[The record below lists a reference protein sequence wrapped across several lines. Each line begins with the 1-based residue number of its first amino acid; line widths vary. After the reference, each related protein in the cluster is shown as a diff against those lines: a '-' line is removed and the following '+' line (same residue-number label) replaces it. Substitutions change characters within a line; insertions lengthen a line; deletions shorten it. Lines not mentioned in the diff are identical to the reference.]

1 MNDNATH
8 TPANAPLPPPHG
20 TGADPRP
27 LSLLPPP
34 PIVAVDQEQQSTA
47 HPLLDLFRPTVATPA
62 IERLADAILSALDAG
77 YRGLGVYGY
86 ARFGKTEATN
96 YVIERTDWLRERRAA
111 ITAIDA
117 PESRKRSDSSC
128 FQWLL
133 STLGV
138 RMPARATTDQ
148 LCTLVMARLVE
159 LACNVDSRLIILFI
173 DEAQRLLPSD
183 YEHLVT
189 LDNRLTRER
198 FFLFVVFIHQ
208 RDITGFSNEVFT
220 AIEHPPH
227 VAGRFL
233 IRRHEFCGLQDASDV
248 AYVLSRYDE
257 GTEWPKGSGIS
268 FTEHFAG
275 DAFRQHGL
283 RLAHYA
289 PRLWELA
296 SHMRAQERLPSVW
309 TWAMKSF
316 EATVVHLLTI
326 TIPREGP
333 AIERL
338 NDKQL
343 IDAIRASGLIE
354 LEKSRHTYR
363 PTGE

>member
-1 MNDNATH
+1 MNTRNTAVQTTD
-8 TPANAPLPPPHG
+8 APLDLQPDTATTPPLALATLPRVG
-20 TGADPRP
+20 TVALDLDPTR
-27 LSLLPPP
+27 
-34 PIVAVDQEQQSTA
+34 

-62 IERLADAILSALDAG
+62 IERLCDAILAALDAG
-77 YRGLGVYGY
+77 YRGVGVYGF

-96 YVIERTDWLRERRAA
+96 YIRDRKQWLEPRKAA

-117 PESRKRSDSSC
+117 PDNRKRSDASC

-133 STLGV
+133 ATLGV

-148 LCTLVMARLVE
+148 LCTLVMGRLIE
-159 LACNVDSRLIILFI
+159 LARNADTRLIMLFI

-198 FFLFVVFIHQ
+198 FYLFVVFIHQ
-208 RDITGFSNEVFT
+208 RDITGFSNEVIT
-220 AIEHPPH
+220 SMEHPPH
-227 VAGRFL
+227 VAGRYL
-233 IRRHEFCGLQDASDV
+233 IRRHEFTGLKDASDV
-248 AYVLSRYDE
+248 AYVLNRYDE

-268 FTEHFAG
+268 YTGHFAG
-275 DAFRQHGL
+275 DAFRERGF

-296 SHMRAQERLPSVW
+296 TNLRAQERLPTPW

-316 EATVVHLLTI
+316 EAMVVHLLTM

-333 AIERL
+333 GFERL
-338 NDKQL
+338 TDPQL
-343 IDAIRASGLIE
+343 IEAMRISGLLE

-363 PTGE
+363 PVEG